1 MLIRTIITGVVLF
14 ISAVLPAQ
22 QLKEDVRKVNDT
34 YARAKNV
41 SMKIHYR
48 LYQDYSTA
56 VPFEDKTGTY
66 IRQGQNYFSQ
76 LLGIT
81 TIQNGSTKLSVSD
94 AEKTIIVSD
103 ADRKIAAPSN
113 VMIDSL
119 IKRCSKV
126 EFTDLGEG
134 RKLYRLRFEKT
145 AFFEYDMIDL
155 QFGSNYFIEKIV
167 LFYREA
173 VVLDETAG
181 KMKKEKPKLE
191 ISYSEINTQP
201 VVAADQFS
209 EAKYIRRSGKTVL
222 PAAAFKNWKVL
233 NYKKD

>member
-1 MLIRTIITGVVLF
+1 MLFRTVITAIVLF
-14 ISAVLPAQ
+14 ITAVLPAQ
-22 QLKEDVRKVNDT
+22 QLKEDVRKVNET
-34 YARAKNV
+34 YAKTKTV

-48 LYQDYSTA
+48 LFQNYATA
-56 VPFEDKTGTY
+56 IPFEDKTGTF

-81 TIQNGSTKLSVSD
+81 TVQNGSVKLSVSD
-94 AEKTIIVSD
+94 ADKTIIVSD

-181 KMKKEKPKLE
+181 NMKKEKPKLE

-209 EAKYIRRSGKTVL
+209 ETKYIRKSGKTFV
-222 PAAAFKNWKVL
+222 PATAFANWKVL
-233 NYKKD
+233 NYRKD